1 MRPADARKSS
11 KAQAWIVA
19 LVAIL
24 ALGCGDGPEGPDG
37 SSGRL
42 FQVGTL
48 QNLLDGDYRGYWSFA
63 EIEPEGDV
71 GLGTFEGIN
80 GELVVADGAYWHV
93 YPDGSVAEVDPNERT
108 PFAQVTNFLPD
119 RFGSVRGPLECGS
132 TLDDF
137 LATLSGLDE
146 DVLYVATIRGRFSS
160 ITTRAIDKQEPPYR
174 PLADL
179 IPTQHEFLMT
189 DVTGTMVLVH
199 TPETLE
205 TFSPAGFHY
214 HFITADHERGGHVLS
229 CSVAEA
235 RAEFQ
240 EMTGIDIDFTRFIQD
255 GTNP

>member
-1 MRPADARKSS
+1 MGLAPAGKPG
-11 KAQAWIVA
+11 KTQLWIA
-19 LVAIL
+19 PLVAIL
-24 ALGCGDGPEGPDG
+24 ALGCGDRPERLDG

-48 QNLLDGDYRGYWSFA
+48 QSFLDGDYQGYWSFA

-119 RFGSVRGPLECGS
+119 RFGSMRGPLDCGS
-132 TLDDF
+132 TLDD
-137 LATLSGLDE
+137 LLTTQSGFDE

-160 ITTRAIDKQEPPYR
+160 ITTRAIDKQEPPYH

-179 IPTQHEFLMT
+179 TPMQHEFPMT

-199 TPETLE
+199 TPGTLE
-205 TFSPAGFHY
+205 TVSPAGFHY
-214 HFITADHERGGHVLS
+214 HFITADHERGGHVVS
-229 CSVAEA
+229 CSVVEA
-235 RAEFQ
+235 QAAFQ
-240 EMTGIDIDFTRFIQD
+240 EMTGIDIEF
-255 GTNP
+255 PPES